1 MNELDSSAAITRW
14 VGPSSVSVSAEIW
27 CQSAE
32 KPKSRLLCS
41 QRLMARLGRVFG
53 ASVRVGRRN
62 LAAADQTLC
71 DSVFSGCCALRCVC
85 NSFGKCYR
93 NGHTFS
99 LAIDGIDQMP
109 SIRTSFRQP
118 TETSGGRFFPPQVN
132 SFQVK
137 VNVATGLKDKCL
149 AIHGIINFSA
159 TGQPEERAF
168 GGWRGGS
175 AGLFTS
181 AELGI

>member
-1 MNELDSSAAITRW
+1 MEMNELDSSVAITRW
-14 VGPSSVSVSAEIW
+14 SVSVSGEIW

-41 QRLMARLGRVFG
+41 QRLMARRSRVFG

-71 DSVFSGCCALRCVC
+71 DSFFSGCCALRCVC

-109 SIRTSFRQP
+109 SIRTSFRQLA
-118 TETSGGRFFPPQVN
+118 ESSGGRFHPQVN

-137 VNVATGLKDKCL
+137 VNVVA
-149 AIHGIINFSA
+149 
-159 TGQPEERAF
+159 
-168 GGWRGGS
+168 
-175 AGLFTS
+175 
-181 AELGI
+181 